1 MGRGNLDNGPALIAV
16 LKKAGVPV
24 PAMPWHA
31 FRHTFASH
39 YVMAG
44 GNLAARQRHLG
55 HHSILQTMNYAHLA
69 PDFAAPD
76 VSRLN
81 FEQPAP
87 SPAAQSSAPPATIRP
102 FPPAH
107 RRTHR

>member
-44 GNLAARQRHLG
+44 GNLAALQRHLG
-55 HHSILQTMNYAHLA
+55 HHSIQQTMAYSHLA
-69 PDFAAPD
+69 PDFAAAD
-76 VSRLN
+76 LARLN
-81 FEQPAP
+81 FAP
-87 SPAAQSSAPPATIRP
+87 SPPAQIIAFPKRSRRAAR
-102 FPPAH
+102 
-107 RRTHR
+107 